1 MTATGPSSPPSA
13 DLLFVFAGADERKR
27 FAIDAWRAGRAAVLV
42 VSVAR
47 FEWRRVPLLGLPDD
61 GGLLGLV
68 EATPPTERLFVLI
81 VNGATVEARRVPKG
95 RWGTWSEALAIAAFV
110 RERKA
115 KSLLICTSGYHLP
128 RALLAVRRALA
139 SGGGSGCTVAG
150 IAAPETPGSPLAS
163 PRSWRAPQAWAALAR
178 ERFKWLVYALGIP
191 MAIESPPST
200 P

>member
-1 MTATGPSSPPSA
+1 MTATGRSTTAPA

-27 FAIDAWRAGRAAVLV
+27 FAIDSWRTGCASALV
-42 VSVAR
+42 MSVAR
-47 FEWRRVPLLGLPDD
+47 FEWRRAPLLGLPGD
-61 GGLLGLV
+61 GGLVGLV
-68 EATPPTERLFVLI
+68 EATPPRERLFVLI
-81 VNGATVEARRVPKG
+81 VEGVTVVARRVPKG
-95 RWGTWSEALAIAAFV
+95 RWGTWSEALAIAALV

-139 SGGGSGCTVAG
+139 SGGVVDCAAAG
-150 IAAPETPGSPLAS
+150 IAAPESHGSPLAAS
-163 PRSWRAPQAWAALAR
+163 RSWRSPRAWAPLLR

-191 MAIESPPST
+191 MAFESPPSA